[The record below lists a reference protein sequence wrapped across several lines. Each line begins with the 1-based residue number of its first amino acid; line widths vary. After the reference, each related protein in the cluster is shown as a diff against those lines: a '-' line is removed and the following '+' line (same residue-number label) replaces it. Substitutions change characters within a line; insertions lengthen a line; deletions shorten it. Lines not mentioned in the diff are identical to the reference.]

1 MLNTRG
7 LGKVTLTHQLP
18 INENPFLKVLH
29 LVLQVDWKGL
39 KLQWMWQKS
48 HVSSATNLN
57 IVTKRYCI
65 SEVNIAKT
73 LLKVANFNKDSVH
86 TQCIFFKNVRDKFEA
101 NLMYHSNGLNKYFK
115 MFPCDADSMMAFEIG
130 DDKDCLGDTF
140 KELIASKDINKH
152 GYVLSDIEDFVNE
165 KLKEIETGGMFSFLF
180 CLTIT
185 FHKHSIFK

>member
-39 KLQWMWQKS
+39 KLQWMWRKS

-65 SEVNIAKT
+65 SEVNIAKA
-73 LLKVANFNKDSVH
+73 LLKVANLNKDSVH

-101 NLMYHSNGLNKYFK
+101 NLMYHSNCSNKYFN
-115 MFPCDADSMMAFEIG
+115 MFPCDADSMMAFEIE
-130 DDKDCLGDTF
+130 DKKDWLGDMF

-152 GYVLSDIEDFVNE
+152 GYVMSDVEDFVNK
-165 KLKEIETGGMFSFLF
+165 KLKEIETGGICFLSCF
-180 CLTIT
+180 L
-185 FHKHSIFK
+185 